1 MPSGTTPNE
10 LKQRL
15 SAGMLSFPLTD
26 FDAQDEYDAR
36 ASAQRLEWL
45 TGFDSAAVF
54 MAGGAGEFF
63 SLSPAEYSAVIS
75 TGVKRR
81 RPTTARDRGRGLRH
95 QTRDHLCAGSRT
107 ARR

>member
-1 MPSGTTPNE
+1 MPSGTMPNE

-45 TGFDSAAVF
+45 SGFDSAAVF

-63 SLSPAEYSAVIS
+63 SLTPAPLVRAVQ
-75 TGVKRR
+75 GYRR
-81 RPTTARDRGRGLRH
+81 RPAADAALS
-95 QTRDHLCAGSRT
+95 D
-107 ARR
+107 